1 MIPIGSKV
9 RVKDSHFHSQ
19 WLYGVV
25 TAHHDF
31 RMKDFHSVNLPN
43 SCTYLQGKRIGGVTR
58 MVSESDLEV
67 ISEEEFAA
75 AIVVEG

>member
-9 RVKDSHFHSQ
+9 RVKDSHLHFR

-25 TAHHDF
+25 TAYHDF
-31 RMKDFHSVNLPN
+31 PIKYAIRRNHSVNLPN
-43 SCTYLQGKRIGGVTR
+43 SGKRIGGVTR

-75 AIVVEG
+75 AMVMEG